1 MSRIRRLMTGIAFG
15 VAVAAGLAVG
25 PAGGVGGP
33 AMAAAEDPGL
43 EQLAADAVIEECHIS
58 RAKAIEILRVQER
71 SVGFGEQL
79 RRRRPAVVGAYY
91 GACRPGLIV
100 QVLRRTPLAPLR
112 RLARK
117 HGVAKWTRF
126 QRVRF
131 THRQTYR
138 AQRVIDARL
147 EALAG
152 RCLVSTYQDTP
163 GNGVGIDLSNDATP
177 ADVALVRE
185 AIGLTKVRVKLTR
198 ADGSLCL
205 TVVPAVAKARV
216 PGFAGVDPLA

>member
-1 MSRIRRLMTGIAFG
+1 MTVGLALGPVGGAIGPA
-15 VAVAAGLAVG
+15 VAV
-25 PAGGVGGP
+25 
-33 AMAAAEDPGL
+33 AEDPGL

-58 RAKAIEILRVQER
+58 RAEAIEILRVQER

-79 RRRRPAVVGAYY
+79 RRRRPAVVGSYY
-91 GACRPGLIV
+91 APCRPGLIV
-100 QVLRRTPLAPLR
+100 QVRRRTRVAPLR

-147 EALAG
+147 EALAE

-163 GNGVGIDLSNDATP
+163 SNGVGLDLSRDATP
-177 ADVALVRE
+177 ADIALVRE
-185 AIGLTKVRVKLTR
+185 AIGLTKVSVKLTR
-198 ADGSLCL
+198 SVGSLCF
-205 TVVPAVAKARV
+205 TVVPAVGKDPVPVSAGARPV
-216 PGFAGVDPLA
+216 A